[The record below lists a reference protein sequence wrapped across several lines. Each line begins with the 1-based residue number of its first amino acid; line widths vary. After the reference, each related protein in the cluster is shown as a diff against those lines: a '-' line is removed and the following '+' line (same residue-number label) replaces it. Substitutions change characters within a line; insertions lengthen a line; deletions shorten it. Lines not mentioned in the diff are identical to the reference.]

1 MNREE
6 LQIAKIRFESI
17 DRFLLL
23 CNYSKQKGW
32 LRISCS
38 ERLTEIL
45 LTRLNDLV
53 LRFEHVEKVTIN
65 DITAFNMP
73 LSSLTEVEDIKVVA
87 IQQPSPEF
95 FRQRFRVINIEI

>member
-1 MNREE
+1 
-6 LQIAKIRFESI
+6 
-17 DRFLLL
+17 
-23 CNYSKQKGW
+23 
-32 LRISCS
+32 
-38 ERLTEIL
+38 
-45 LTRLNDLV
+45 V